1 MIFGFNTDVK
11 YGDTLYHVQSEA
23 RQSSHLL
30 QTMVFVS
37 GRCVGKRGMSYGE
50 YAARPDYSE
59 ERMHEL
65 LKEQHLFVV
74 DAIKEGKL
82 DVALQ
87 NSVTEFS

>member
-11 YGDTLYHVQSEA
+11 HGDTLYHVQSEA

-37 GRCVGKRGMSYGE
+37 GRCVGKRATSYGE
-50 YAARPDYSE
+50 YAATPEFSE
-59 ERMHEL
+59 DRMHEL

-82 DVALQ
+82 EVALQ
-87 NSVTEFS
+87 STLTEFS

>member
-11 YGDTLYHVQSEA
+11 HGDTLYHVQSEA
-23 RQSSHLL
+23 RQASHLL

-37 GRCVGKRGMSYGE
+37 GRCVGKRGMSYSEFAGKPE
-50 YAARPDYSE
+50 FSE

-87 NSVTEFS
+87 STVTEFS

>member
-23 RQSSHLL
+23 RHTSHLL

-37 GRCVGKRGMSYGE
+37 GRCVGKRATSYGE
-50 YAARPDYSE
+50 YAATPEFSE
-59 ERMHEL
+59 DRMHEL
-65 LKEQHLFVV
+65 LRDQHLFVV

-82 DVALQ
+82 EVALQ

>member
-11 YGDTLYHVQSEA
+11 HGDTLYHVQSEA

-37 GRCVGKRGMSYGE
+37 GRCVGKRATSYRE
-50 YAARPDYSE
+50 YASTPGFSE
-59 ERMHEL
+59 ELMHEL

-82 DVALQ
+82 EVALQ
-87 NSVTEFS
+87 NTLTEFS

>member
-11 YGDTLYHVQSEA
+11 HGETLYHVQSEA
-23 RQSSHLL
+23 RQAAHLL

-37 GRCVGKRGMSYGE
+37 GRCVGKRATSYTE
-50 YAARPDYSE
+50 YATTPEFSE
-59 ERMHEL
+59 DRMHEL

-82 DVALQ
+82 EVALQ
-87 NSVTEFS
+87 NTLTEFS